1 MRAAHGVR
9 RVVFVVVL
17 GALCAPAIAAAQVD
31 LTGHYRGLVHEDL
44 PHRADI
50 REAGGPGAG
59 DGAGGPLLGDYTG
72 LPINDAARLKAESWD
87 ARIYASREHQTI
99 AHPGAYWILGGGG
112 MRIWNVLDDATERVV
127 AVMIYRA
134 GMPGS
139 TTRTIWLDGRPHPPA
154 YAAHTWQGF
163 STGRWDGHVLR
174 IETTH
179 LKRGWVRR
187 NGVPASDAA
196 TLTEF
201 LTLHG
206 GYMTINRIVNDS
218 TYLEE
223 PLFQSVSWVRDPAM
237 RIVAPPPSVIVEEV
251 PGQSRA
257 FVPHYLPGANQWLG
271 ELAAKVNLPPEA
283 VRGGKETQYPEYQ
296 RTLRRLMS
304 APSTR

>member
-1 MRAAHGVR
+1 MGATVPAWRAGII
-9 RVVFVVVL
+9 VVL
-17 GALCAPAIAAAQVD
+17 AALGAPGLSSAQVD
-31 LTGHYRGLVHEDL
+31 VTGLWRGLVHEDL
-44 PHRADI
+44 PQRADI
-50 REAGGPGAG
+50 REAGGLGAG

-99 AHPGAYWILGGGG
+99 VHPGAYWLLGGGG
-112 MRIWNVLDDATERVV
+112 IRMWNVTDTATEQVV
-127 AVMIYRA
+127 AIMIYRA

-163 STGRWDGHVLR
+163 STGRWEGNVLR

-201 LTLHG
+201 LTVHG
-206 GYMTINRIVNDS
+206 GYMTINRIVDDP

-223 PLFQSVSWVRDPAM
+223 PLFHSVSWVRDPSL
-237 RIVAPPPSVIVEEV
+237 RIAAPPPSVIVEEV

-257 FVPHYLPGANQWLG
+257 FVPHHLPGANQWLR
-271 ELAAKVNLPPEA
+271 ELSDKYNLPFEA
-283 VRGGKETQYPEYQ
+283 TRGGKETQYPEYQ
-296 RTLRRLMS
+296 GTLRRLM
-304 APSTR
+304 AVPSTR